1 MIILLHCLS
10 ITPTANE
17 VFILLHCFNTLSA
30 RVFDWIPLGLAN
42 KNIECC
48 ARERERERERG
59 ELQGF
64 SPSLD
69 INI

>member
-1 MIILLHCLS
+1 MIILLPCLS
-10 ITPTANE
+10 ITPTANK
-17 VFILLHCFNTLSA
+17 VFILLHCFNKVSA
-30 RVFDWIPLGLAN
+30 RVFDWIALGLAN
-42 KNIECC
+42 ENIECC
-48 ARERERERERG
+48 ARERERERG

>member
-17 VFILLHCFNTLSA
+17 VFILLHCFNKLSA
-30 RVFDWIPLGLAN
+30 RVFDWIALGLAN
-42 KNIECC
+42 ENIECC
-48 ARERERERERG
+48 ARERERG